1 MPKVKN
7 PKNVYKSRARAL
19 WPILRFLGILLVLAI
34 AGASITLLFLL
45 KDLPRPEKFTES
57 EIAQSSKLY
66 ARDGKTVLY
75 EIAGDEKRTLVPL
88 SQISSLM
95 QQAIVAAEDQ
105 SFYQHRGVDL
115 KGIAR
120 AILYDLKLQE
130 RAQGAS
136 TISQQLIRNYFLT
149 ANKTIK
155 RKTREA
161 VLALEM
167 ERRYSK
173 EQILEWYLNLVPFG
187 SNIYGVEEASR
198 TFFDKSAADLSL
210 PQAAAL
216 AALIKSPSSLWPY
229 ATTTKEELIGR
240 QQYVLNQMA
249 KQGVITEEEA
259 AAAKEESLEFLP
271 LNHPIK
277 APHFVM
283 FVRNYLY
290 QKYGEEFLSSSGLK
304 IITSLDIDMQ
314 EAAETEVSNYSK
326 GLAGYRANNAGLVAL
341 DPKTGEILAM
351 VGSKDYFGVSSP
363 NGCSPDTPSKTCR
376 FDPQVNVTIS
386 LRQPGSAFKPIVY
399 ATAFEMGYSPDTILQ
414 DTLTEFNPNCPP
426 DGSAE
431 KDRYGLDCYHPNN
444 YDGLFKG
451 PISIRSAL
459 AQSRNVPAVK
469 TLQFVGVANALE
481 KAKEMGITTLNDTSR
496 YGLALVLG
504 GGEVKLLEMAGA
516 YGTFARDGMRT
527 PLNFILKIE
536 DAKGD
541 ILEKAKTG
549 SLRIISSQSSRE
561 INSILSDNAARTP
574 MFGANS
580 SLYLADYA
588 DEVAVKTGTTQND
601 RDAWTIGYTPNI
613 VVGVWVGNN
622 DNTSMT
628 QSSVMVA
635 SPLWRNFMLKILPRL
650 PREPLKI

>member
-1 MPKVKN
+1 MPKQKSYKTIYKN
-7 PKNVYKSRARAL
+7 RARAI
-19 WPILRFLGILLVLAI
+19 WPILRFLGVLI
-34 AGASITLLFLL
+34 ALAMMGGALTLLLLL

-57 EIAQSSKLY
+57 EIAQSTKIY
-66 ARDGKTVLY
+66 DREGKTILY

-88 SQISSLM
+88 ARMSPFM

-105 SFYQHRGVDL
+105 NFYQHQGVDF
-115 KGIAR
+115 KAIAR
-120 AILYDLKLQE
+120 AVLYDLKIRQT
-130 RAQGAS
+130 AQGAS

-149 ANKTIK
+149 ANKTLK

-161 VLALEM
+161 VLTLEL

-187 SNIYGVEEASR
+187 SNLYGVEEASQA
-198 TFFDKSAADLSL
+198 FFDKSAAELSL

-216 AALIKSPSSLWPY
+216 AAIVKSPSALWPY
-229 ATTTKEELIGR
+229 STSTQEKLIGR

-249 KQGVITEEEA
+249 KQGIITEEEA
-259 AAAKEESLEFLP
+259 AAAKEEKLEFIS
-271 LNHPIK
+271 LNNPIK

-283 FVRNYLY
+283 FIREYLY
-290 QKYGEEFLSSSGLK
+290 QKYGEGFLSTAGLK
-304 IITSLDIDMQ
+304 ITTSLDINMQ
-314 EAAETEVSNYSK
+314 KVAEQEVQNYSK
-326 GLAGYRANNAGLVAL
+326 GLPNYGAHNAGLVAL
-341 DPKTGEILAM
+341 DPKTGEILVM
-351 VGSKDYFGVSSP
+351 VGSRDYFGTSSP
-363 NGCSPDTPSKTCR
+363 SGCAPNTPGKTCR

-386 LRQPGSAFKPIVY
+386 QRQPGSAFKPVVY
-399 ATAFEMGYSPDTILQ
+399 ATAFEMGYTPETILQ
-414 DTLTEFNPNCPP
+414 DTFTEFNPNCPS

-431 KDRYGLDCYHPNN
+431 KDRYGLDCYHPHN

-451 PISIRSAL
+451 SISIRSAL

-469 TLQFVGVANALE
+469 TLKFVGVDNALK
-481 KAKEMGITTLNDTSR
+481 KAKEMGITTLTDTSR

-504 GGEVKLLEMAGA
+504 GGEVKLLELASA
-516 YGTFARDGMRT
+516 YGIFARDGMKT

-536 DAKGD
+536 DTKGN
-541 ILEKAKTG
+541 ILEQAKTS
-549 SLRIISSQSSRE
+549 SLRIISSRSSRQ
-561 INSILSDNAARTP
+561 INSILSDNTARTP

-588 DEVAVKTGTTQND
+588 NEVAVKTGTTQNN

-613 VVGVWVGNN
+613 VAGVWVGNN

-635 SPLWRNFMLKILPRL
+635 SPLWRNFMLRVLPQL